1 MTFLNLCPETG
12 YRHSP
17 GVVYFSKVSHVCIK
31 GTPRGEERPG
41 SWCRLKVNAQSHRL
55 ERGQE
60 VALSPDP
67 VQMGYISV
75 LPNQLWFCRDFSVGE
90 EIVTHTLVVHK
101 TLCVNGKTKNLTLG
115 RQPPGVLVTHNY

>member
-1 MTFLNLCPETG
+1 MKKDQEAGAGRRSVPKVTG
-12 YRHSP
+12 W
-17 GVVYFSKVSHVCIK
+17 
-31 GTPRGEERPG
+31 GEA
-41 SWCRLKVNAQSHRL
+41 K
-55 ERGQE
+55 

-67 VQMGYISV
+67 VHTGYTSV

-115 RQPPGVLVTHNY
+115 RQPPGMLVTHNY